1 MFTFEHSHKLKL
13 KCITLD
19 LVAEAAVAKEVIIQ
33 KII

>member
-13 KCITLD
+13 KCITLN
-19 LVAEAAVAKEVIIQ
+19 LGAEAGVAKEAIIQ